1 MVFTKDIWFISAKA
15 ESMKYIILLISLTAL
30 VSCDTKSELNITTET
45 DNTNIDSIYITE
57 SITERIITRI
67 ALKGNNLATNTKV
80 DSITIGQIQTKDGK
94 QSYLTI
100 LRPTKDFKI
109 CIKSDSTIAT
119 NNIGDSLLNYLW
131 KSNNEFIAKNSSI
144 IFGSISSDS
153 VAELFNNFR
162 IVRKEKIDK
171 HADKLTTEERELLHY
186 QNDAR
191 VYSFLFY
198 FGRIVKNYPPEDDFF
213 QFSENINN
221 DTNWAKT
228 LPQNLLYKHEI
239 NYLTSFDSLTSMSSF
254 INYMD
259 SQTRNK
265 DLLAFLKAIYISE
278 IIESPSYWE
287 RHQKLFNSVILQQ
300 AIDHEKTNTYSELI
314 TKSAHS
320 FFSSQKGVKAY
331 NFTAERIDGSQI
343 RLNELRGKIVFIDS
357 WATWCGPCIA
367 HRPRVLELA
376 KKYEN
381 ESRVEILM
389 ISMDASKDVW
399 SKFLS
404 KMNQHGNS
412 GDLIIENGMRTMYGD
427 KFNVQSIPKYILIDQ
442 FGVIIKSDIAAPSKA
457 VEDMIEREL
466 SKM

>member
-1 MVFTKDIWFISAKA
+1 
-15 ESMKYIILLISLTAL
+15 MKYIVLLLSLTAAL
-30 VSCDTKSELNITTET
+30 VSCDTKSKFNITTES
-45 DNTNIDSIYITE
+45 DNTDIDSIYITE

-67 ALKGNNLATNTKV
+67 ALKGNHLVPKNKV
-80 DSITIGQIQTKDGK
+80 DSIRVGQIQTKDGK

-100 LRPTKDFKI
+100 LRPNKDFKI
-109 CIKSDSTIAT
+109 YIKSDSTIAT

-144 IFGSISSDS
+144 IFGSSPSDS

-162 IVRKEKIDK
+162 TVRKEKIYEHEDE
-171 HADKLTTEERELLHY
+171 LTIEERELLYY

-198 FGRIVKNYPPEDDFF
+198 YGRIIKNYPPDDGFF

-228 LPQNLLYKHEI
+228 LPQNLLYKHEVS
-239 NYLTSFDSLTSMSSF
+239 YLKTYDSLTSISSF

-259 SQTRNK
+259 SQTVNK
-265 DLLAFLKAIYISE
+265 DLFAFLKAMYICE

-287 RHQKLFNSVILQQ
+287 RHQKLFNSVTIQQ
-300 AIDHEKTNTYSELI
+300 EIDNEKTNIYSGLI
-314 TKSAHS
+314 NKSAQS
-320 FFSSQKGVKAY
+320 FFSSQKGVNAY
-331 NFTAERIDGSQI
+331 NFTAGRVDGSQI

-381 ESRVEILM
+381 DPRVEILM

-404 KMNQHGNS
+404 KMNQQGNS

-427 KFNVQSIPKYILIDQ
+427 KFNVKSIPKYILIDQ
-442 FGVIIKSDIAAPSKA
+442 FGVVIKSDIAEPSKA
-457 VEDMIEREL
+457 VEDMIEKEL